1 MKQNKLINETQT
13 VSFILIGLAI
23 FGFVIIVFQFL
34 LKIEKPEN
42 FGVLGDA
49 LGGILNPI
57 IAIASALLTFI
68 AFYIQKIAND
78 ELKSQF
84 LHTQKTEHQD
94 LLFKNYKERILII
107 ANEINNFKISFHGG
121 TLISDINSLNN
132 KSAKKYNFVG
142 IQAINLFL
150 IEYFKVKETKIIQGK
165 TEIDIQDSYH
175 SIQLHINN
183 LIVAYFNVHLAVE
196 QCELEID
203 HKKELLELLSFT
215 YYSKFNYLTE
225 FLRLQNI
232 HSKTKEQID
241 YIYEYYKKISNQE
254 QNQEDNQ

>member
-1 MKQNKLINETQT
+1 MKQNKLINETQI

-23 FGFVIIVFQFL
+23 FGFVIIFFQFL
-34 LKIEKPEN
+34 WNAEKPEN

-68 AFYIQKIAND
+68 AFYIQKLAND
-78 ELKSQF
+78 ELKRQF
-84 LHTQKTEHQD
+84 LHTQKNEHQD
-94 LLFKNYKERILII
+94 LLFKNYRERILLI

-121 TLISDINSLNN
+121 TLISDTNSLND

-150 IEYFKVKETKIIQGK
+150 VEYFKIKENKLSQGK
-165 TEIDIQDSYH
+165 TKIDIQDSYH
-175 SIQLHINN
+175 SIHLHINN

-203 HKKELLELLSFT
+203 HKNELIELLSFT
-215 YYSKFNYLTE
+215 YYSKFNYVIE
-225 FLRLQNI
+225 FLRLQDL
-232 HSKTKEQID
+232 HPKAKEQID
-241 YIYEYYKKISNQE
+241 YIYEHYKRITNQE
-254 QNQEDNQ
+254 QNQ